1 MIKLFENI
9 HWKKLRFKV
18 NDKNLEVKS
27 VEDTLVKDD
36 EVSSV
41 IILETDLNKKSP
53 RRNLLNIPDNVW
65 RRLSGIRTQLVLAFA
80 IPVFL
85 MAVFGIVSY
94 NQSANA
100 IITNYENI
108 SADTL
113 EAVKEYIFMGIDAV
127 SSKSYEIAD
136 NKQVKNYYK
145 NADEMSKDENTTAFD
160 EVNNI
165 IATAKSSHSFI
176 YSIHIV
182 GEQGSSISTVN
193 QLPEDGYDTFLKTPE
208 GQLISTSTQR
218 YLWLGKHSVI
228 DEQLKNKQTNY
239 SVSIIRKMAENNGF
253 IIIDVPTTQI
263 EKAITQV
270 DLGEGSII
278 GFVTPDGFET
288 LSKTDDTDIFKDAT
302 YYLAAADGSE
312 PSGFSYEKYKGK
324 EYLFLYSKIGSTGNT
339 LCALVPKD
347 TILKQ
352 ADKIKGL
359 TVIFVTLACIFAIII
374 GTIIAGRI
382 GSEISKLTKSI
393 AIAAKGDLT
402 TKFETN
408 RKDEFL
414 ILSNSLMDMVGGMR
428 NLIEEVSTFGIKVTD
443 SAIDLSHTSTDI
455 LESTKDISL
464 AIDEIEKGVV
474 LQANDTEQCLNQ
486 MSDLSYKITQ
496 VYDNTYEIEQI
507 AKSTKTIVG
516 DGLVT
521 VDELSSKSRA
531 TTDITNEVINEIE
544 ELELQTR
551 SIENFI
557 GVINEISSQTNL
569 LSLNASIEAARAG
582 DAGRGFAVVAEE
594 IRKLADQSVRASSQI
609 TSVVSE
615 IKKKTKGTVTS
626 AKKAEN
632 IVKSQMET
640 LAKTIA
646 TFEDINQHVENLVN
660 NLNNIAEGVKGIE
673 SAKDETLDS
682 IRNISAI
689 SQQTASSSEEVSA
702 TANNQISSV
711 EYLNKAAVA
720 LAEDSKKLEEAIQ
733 IFRIS

>member
-9 HWKKLRFKV
+9 HWKKLRLKV
-18 NDKNLEVKS
+18 KVKNLEARNVEVKN
-27 VEDTLVKDD
+27 VEGTLENDD
-36 EVSSV
+36 EVSSI
-41 IILETDLNKKSP
+41 IILETDLNKKPP
-53 RRNLLNIPDNVW
+53 RKNPLNIPDNIW

-94 NQSANA
+94 NQSAKA

-145 NADEMSKDENTTAFD
+145 NADGMSKEENTPAFD

-165 IATAKSSHSFI
+165 IVTAKPSHSFI

-182 GEQGSSISTVN
+182 GEQGNGISTVD
-193 QLPEDGYDTFLKTPE
+193 QLPEDIYDTFLKTPE

-218 YLWLGKHSVI
+218 YLWVGKHSVL

-253 IIIDVPTTQI
+253 IIIDVPSTQI

-288 LSKTDDTDIFKDAT
+288 LSKTDDIDIFKDSA
-302 YYLAAADGSE
+302 YYLAASDGSE
-312 PSGFSYEKYKGK
+312 PSGLSYEKYKGK
-324 EYLFLYSKIGSTGNT
+324 DYLFLYTKIGGTGNT

-359 TVIFVTLACIFAIII
+359 TMIFVTLACIFAIVI

-428 NLIEEVSTFGIKVTD
+428 NLIEEVSTFGQKVTD
-443 SAIDLSHTSTDI
+443 SAVDLSHTSTDI

-486 MSDLSYKITQ
+486 MSDLSNKINQ

-544 ELELQTR
+544 ELEIQTR

-615 IKKKTKGTVTS
+615 IQKKTKGTVTS

-646 TFEDINQHVENLVN
+646 NFENINQHVENLVN

-673 SAKDETLDS
+673 SAKDETLDNKRLRHRRKLAQQQITRS
-682 IRNISAI
+682 LQLNI
-689 SQQTASSSEEVSA
+689 
-702 TANNQISSV
+702 
-711 EYLNKAAVA
+711 
-720 LAEDSKKLEEAIQ
+720 
-733 IFRIS
+733 